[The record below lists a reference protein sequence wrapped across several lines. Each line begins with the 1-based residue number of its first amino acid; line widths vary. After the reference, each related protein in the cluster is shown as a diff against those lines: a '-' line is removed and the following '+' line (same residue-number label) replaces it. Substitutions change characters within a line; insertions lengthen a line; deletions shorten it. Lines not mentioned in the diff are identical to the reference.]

1 VKITIFSIFFLF
13 RFFCKCLGVKE
24 NETAELMISL
34 FFLYY
39 EETDL
44 LKIPLLFLFFIIIF
58 FLSFVG
64 LGWAGLRSINTKFT
78 LRLRVV
84 RLTIEV
90 CVMVGAVVSIA
101 IYIKLAP

>member
-1 VKITIFSIFFLF
+1 VSKKT
-13 RFFCKCLGVKE
+13 KQ
-24 NETAELMISL
+24 AELMISL
-34 FFLYY
+34 FFLSYA
-39 EETDL
+39 ETDL
-44 LKIPLLFLFFIIIF
+44 LKIPLLFLFIIIIF
-58 FLSFVG
+58 FLRFVG
-64 LGWAGLRSINTKFT
+64 LGWAGLRSINIKFT

>member
-1 VKITIFSIFFLF
+1 
-13 RFFCKCLGVKE
+13 
-24 NETAELMISL
+24 
-34 FFLYY
+34 
-39 EETDL
+39 
-44 LKIPLLFLFFIIIF
+44 
-58 FLSFVG
+58 
-64 LGWAGLRSINTKFT
+64 